1 MRLRKLTNKKA
12 QEVKTRNGFP
22 CLRSKKA
29 QEEIMGFG
37 IILIL
42 IAVILIVFLGISKN
56 NKVSETSDDFEVTS
70 FMNSFLQVSTY
81 CEDNGDFL
89 SVKDLAFE
97 CLRDS
102 ECDNEVNSCEVLVE
116 SVEGIMASSW
126 VVGENSSN
134 KGYELQIVSG
144 DELLVNISEGQKTNS
159 YRGSFQDYSK
169 SRDVM
174 KIYLKVYD

>member
-1 MRLRKLTNKKA
+1 MKLRKICSE
-12 QEVKTRNGFP
+12 QEVKTKGNFP
-22 CLRSKKA
+22 CLLSKKA

-42 IAVILIVFLGISKN
+42 VAVILIVFLGIAKN
-56 NKVSETSDDFEVTS
+56 NRTNENSDDFEVTS

-102 ECDNEVNSCEVLVE
+102 KCDNDLNSCEVLQE
-116 SVEGIMASSW
+116 SVETIMASSW
-126 VVGENSSN
+126 DVGENYSN
-134 KGYELQIVSG
+134 KGYELQLVSG
-144 DELLVNISEGQKTNS
+144 DEILVNLSEGQKTNS

-174 KIYLKVYD
+174 KIYLKIYD